1 MTASTITN
9 GKATLTMSD
18 TAHPTLERSSA
29 AAPSSGA
36 ERPPSPR
43 LDVPQLLFWGAL
55 AIGVAA
61 AGIAVT
67 AGQAVGQ
74 AGAVLLLLLFACG
87 LVWFVWMSSGQ
98 GRRHGAFPP
107 RGALEAAAF
116 GFHRQEFA
124 LIDAL
129 DEPAMITDRAGSPIV
144 ANAAYLALAEAAGAL
159 GDSDRPPMLSRV
171 FGADPAASAPMFRL
185 AKAAGAMQS
194 RRETLPPVRFAT
206 DGEPARFDASIGPMA
221 GGRVLWRMR
230 PLQGA
235 DATGAGPTEEP
246 FLEDA
251 PFGFF
256 VAAQDGGIAYM
267 NRALRSLLGVGE
279 TSQKLRAKDIMRED
293 PARVLRRDRRSFG
306 AMRGQATLRA
316 RDGVETIA
324 QTLTYWSPD
333 AGDAATRTLVF
344 VADEDAPVAVRE
356 SVVSAP
362 AGVVGFALEHAPVG
376 LAVLDAADPAHAKI
390 LDANPALIEM
400 TQGRAIPGAGFIDL
414 FDASEGPTQLNER
427 LRSASIQPSEL
438 QLATSPAIAAHLS
451 MAPTPEGGAVAYLIN
466 VSEQRELEQ
475 RLAQSEKMREIGMLA
490 GGVAH
495 DFNSRLMAVMQMCDY
510 LLRRHPVGDPDYPVL
525 KEMADSAMV
534 ARELSEMLMAYARQQ
549 TLKREIMEVS
559 DFIAHTQ
566 ELVRRIVGE
575 TIAFDIQHGRDLPTV
590 KVDKT
595 QLERVLVNLATNA
608 RDAMTPKDVR
618 IPRDGR
624 LTIRTLRTTSEAA
637 RGHGHQPI
645 EEGEYAL
652 IEVQDTGVGI
662 RQEDQAKIFR
672 PFHSTKERGH
682 GTGLGLATCYGII
695 KQMGGYIFFSS
706 TVGQGTVFRIYL
718 PSYQPTE
725 DELAE
730 REQRARRAAEP
741 AITDVAGRGRILLVE
756 DIAPLRRSTA
766 RNLQDC
772 GFEVLEAE
780 NGEEALEIMDAEPG
794 SFDLIISDVSMPLMG
809 GPEMLRTA
817 TPKMLGDAKVL
828 FLSGYAPESFSKILE
843 EYPVSYMSKP
853 VGLPE
858 LAQRVKE
865 LLSQ

>member
-1 MTASTITN
+1 
-9 GKATLTMSD
+9 MSD
-18 TAHPTLERSSA
+18 SA
-29 AAPSSGA
+29 NISLD
-36 ERPPSPR
+36 RPPEAATTLPAVER
-43 LDVPQLLFWGAL
+43 RPAAGLDLPQFLFWGAL

-87 LVWFVWMSSGQ
+87 LVWFVWVSSGQ
-98 GRRHGAFPP
+98 GRRHGAFPA
-107 RGALEAAAF
+107 RGAIEAGAF
-116 GFHRQEFA
+116 MAQRQDLA

-129 DEPAMITDRAGSPIV
+129 EEPALITDRAGSPIV

-171 FGADPAASAPMFRL
+171 FGADPVASAPMFRL
-185 AKAAGAMQS
+185 AKAAGALQS
-194 RRETLPPVRFAT
+194 RRETLPPLRFAE
-206 DGEPARFDASIGPMA
+206 DREPSRFEASIGPMA

-230 PLQGA
+230 PLA
-235 DATGAGPTEEP
+235 SEPNAPVDAEEP

-256 VAAQDGGIAYM
+256 VTAQDGAISYM
-267 NRALRSLLGVGE
+267 NRALRALLGVGE
-279 TSQKLRAKDIMRED
+279 QVHPLRARDLLRED
-293 PARVLRRDRRSFG
+293 PSRLLRRDRRSFG
-306 AMRGQATLRA
+306 AVRGQATLRA
-316 RDGVETIA
+316 RDGVETSV
-324 QTLTYWSPD
+324 QTLTYWSSH
-333 AGDAATRTLVF
+333 AGDNASRTLVF
-344 VADEDAPVAVRE
+344 FAGEEAVPAPRE
-356 SVVSAP
+356 GREPAPTLSPQGVSA
-362 AGVVGFALEHAPVG
+362 FALEHAPVG
-376 LAVLDAADPAHAKI
+376 LAVLDAADPGQAKI

-400 TQGRAIPGAGFIDL
+400 SQGRAIPGAAFVDL
-414 FDASEGPTQLNER
+414 FDASEGPTLLNER
-427 LRSASIQPSEL
+427 LRGAGLQPREL
-438 QLATSPAIAAHLS
+438 QLATSPSVAAHLS
-451 MAPTPEGGAVAYLIN
+451 IVFTPEGGAVAYLIN

-525 KEMADSAMV
+525 KEMADSATV
-534 ARELSEMLMAYARQQ
+534 ERELSEMLMAYARQQ
-549 TLKREIMEVS
+549 TLKRELMEVS

-575 TIAFDIQHGRDLPTV
+575 TIAFEIQHGRDLPMV

-624 LTIRTLRTTSEAA
+624 LIVRTLRASAESA
-637 RGHGHQPI
+637 RDLGHQPI
-645 EEGEYAL
+645 EDGDYAL
-652 IEVQDTGVGI
+652 IEIQDTGVGI

-706 TVGQGTVFRIYL
+706 TVGQGTTFRIYL
-718 PSYQPTE
+718 PSYVATE
-725 DELAE
+725 EELIE
-730 REQRARRAAEP
+730 RQNRARRAAEP
-741 AITDVAGRGRILLVE
+741 MITDVAGRGRILLVE

-766 RNLQDC
+766 RNLEDC
-772 GFEVLEAE
+772 GFEVVEAE
-780 NGEEALEIMDAEPG
+780 NGEEALEVMDAAPG

-809 GPEMLRTA
+809 GPEMLRAA
-817 TPKMLGDAKVL
+817 TPQMLGAAKVL

>member
-1 MTASTITN
+1 
-9 GKATLTMSD
+9 MSD
-18 TAHPTLERSSA
+18 TAHPSLETPA
-29 AAPSSGA
+29 AEEKAPGA
-36 ERPPSPR
+36 RFD
-43 LDVPQLLFWGAL
+43 LPQLLFWGAL

-87 LVWFVWMSSGQ
+87 LVWFVWVSSGQ
-98 GRRHGAFPP
+98 GRRHGAFPH
-107 RGALEAAAF
+107 RGALEAAALQS
-116 GFHRQEFA
+116 HRHEFA

-129 DEPAMITDRAGSPIV
+129 EEPALVTDRAGSPIV
-144 ANAAYLALAEAAGAL
+144 ANPAYVALAEAAGAL
-159 GDSDRPPMLSRV
+159 GESDRPPMMSRV
-171 FGADPAASAPMFRL
+171 FGADPSASAPMFRL
-185 AKAAGAMQS
+185 AKAAGALQN
-194 RRETLPPVRFAT
+194 RREALP
-206 DGEPARFDASIGPMA
+206 PARFTEDEEPHRFEASVGPMP
-221 GGRVLWRMR
+221 GGRVLWRLR
-230 PLQGA
+230 ALKLPEGERA
-235 DATGAGPTEEP
+235 PPAEEP

-256 VAAQDGGIAYM
+256 VTAPDGAIVYL
-267 NRALRSLLGVGE
+267 NRALRAVLGVGE
-279 TSQKLRAKDIMRED
+279 AQVRLRAKDILRED
-293 PARVLRRDRRSFG
+293 PAKVLRRDRRSFG
-306 AMRGQATLRA
+306 AIRGQVTLRA
-316 RDGVETIA
+316 RDGVECSASTM
-324 QTLTYWSPD
+324 TYWSAD

-344 VADEDAPVAVRE
+344 FAGEE
-356 SVVSAP
+356 AP
-362 AGVVGFALEHAPVG
+362 AATPTAPAAAAPAASPAAAFALEHAPVG
-376 LAVLDAADPAHAKI
+376 LAVLDASDPSHARI

-400 TQGRAIPGAGFIDL
+400 TQGRSIPGAAFADL
-414 FDASEGPTQLNER
+414 FDASEGPSMLASR
-427 LRSASIQPSEL
+427 LRQASSQATEL

-451 MAPTPEGGAVAYLIN
+451 LASTPDGGAVAYLIN

-525 KEMADSAMV
+525 KEMADSATV

-566 ELVRRIVGE
+566 ELVRRILGE

-624 LTIRTLRTTSEAA
+624 LTIRTLRTCAEEA
-637 RGHGHQPI
+637 RGQGHQPI
-645 EEGEYAL
+645 EEGDYAL
-652 IEVQDTGVGI
+652 IEIQDTGVGI

-695 KQMGGYIFFSS
+695 KQMGGYIFFTSV
-706 TVGQGTVFRIYL
+706 VGQGSTFRIYL
-718 PSYQPTE
+718 PAYRPTE
-725 DELAE
+725 DELADLE
-730 REQRARRAAEP
+730 MKARRAAEP
-741 AITDVAGRGRILLVE
+741 VVTDVAGRGKILLVE
-756 DIAPLRRSTA
+756 DIGPLRRSTA
-766 RNLQDC
+766 RNLEDC
-772 GFEVLEAE
+772 GFEVMEAE
-780 NGEEALEIMDAEPG
+780 NGEEALEVMNDNPG
-794 SFDLIISDVSMPLMG
+794 AFDLIISDVSMPLMG
-809 GPEMLRTA
+809 GPEMLRAA
-817 TPKMLGDAKVL
+817 TPHMLGKAKVL

-858 LAQRVKE
+858 LAARVKD

>member
-1 MTASTITN
+1 MTAKQ
-9 GKATLTMSD
+9 KAPVAMSD
-18 TAHPTLERSSA
+18 TAHPSLETPPA
-29 AAPSSGA
+29 EEKATGA
-36 ERPPSPR
+36 R
-43 LDVPQLLFWGAL
+43 LDLPQLLFWGAL

-87 LVWFVWMSSGQ
+87 LVWFVWVSSGQ
-98 GRRHGAFPP
+98 GRRHGAFPH
-107 RGALEAAAF
+107 RGALEAAALQS
-116 GFHRQEFA
+116 HRHEFA

-129 DEPAMITDRAGSPIV
+129 EEPALVTDRAGSPLT
-144 ANAAYLALAEAAGAL
+144 ANPAYLALAEAAGAL
-159 GDSDRPPMLSRV
+159 GDSERPPMLSRV
-171 FGADPAASAPMFRL
+171 FGADPSASAPMFRL
-185 AKAAGAMQS
+185 AKAAGALQN
-194 RRETLPPVRFAT
+194 RREALP
-206 DGEPARFDASIGPMA
+206 PARFAEDEEPLRFEASVGPMP
-221 GGRVLWRMR
+221 GGRVLWRLR
-230 PLQGA
+230 ALKLPDGEGA
-235 DATGAGPTEEP
+235 PPTEEP

-256 VAAQDGGIAYM
+256 VAAPDGAIVYL
-267 NRALRSLLGVGE
+267 NRALRAVLGVGE
-279 TSQKLRAKDIMRED
+279 AQVRLRAKDIMRED
-293 PARVLRRDRRSFG
+293 PAKVLRRDRRSFG
-306 AMRGQATLRA
+306 AIRGQVTLRA
-316 RDGVETIA
+316 RDGVESTA
-324 QTLTYWSPD
+324 STMTYWSAD

-344 VADEDAPVAVRE
+344 FSSDEAPTTAPTGTVVAPVA
-356 SVVSAP
+356 SP
-362 AGVVGFALEHAPVG
+362 AAAFALEHAPVG
-376 LAVLDAADPAHAKI
+376 LAVLDASDPSQARI

-400 TQGRAIPGAGFIDL
+400 TQGRSIPGASFADL
-414 FDASEGPTQLNER
+414 FDASEGPSMLASR
-427 LRSASIQPSEL
+427 LRQAGSQATEL

-451 MAPTPEGGAVAYLIN
+451 LAATPEGGAVAYLIN

-525 KEMADSAMV
+525 KEMADSATV

-624 LTIRTLRTTSEAA
+624 LTIRTLRTTSEEA
-637 RGHGHQPI
+637 RAQGHQPI

-652 IEVQDTGVGI
+652 IEIQDTGVGI

-695 KQMGGYIFFSS
+695 KQMGGYIFFTSV
-706 TVGQGTVFRIYL
+706 VGQGSTFRIYL
-718 PSYQPTE
+718 PSYRATE
-725 DELAE
+725 EELADIE
-730 REQRARRAAEP
+730 LKARRAAEP
-741 AITDVAGRGRILLVE
+741 MVTDVAGRGKILLVE

-766 RNLQDC
+766 RNLEDC
-772 GFEVLEAE
+772 GFEVMEAE
-780 NGEEALEIMDAEPG
+780 NGEEALEVMNDNPG
-794 SFDLIISDVSMPLMG
+794 AFDIIISDVSMPLMG
-809 GPEMLRTA
+809 GPEMLRAA
-817 TPKMLGDAKVL
+817 TPHMLGKAKVL

-858 LAQRVKE
+858 LAARVKE

>member
-1 MTASTITN
+1 MT
-9 GKATLTMSD
+9 GHEMSNIAQPPLETSSPPGHGR
-18 TAHPTLERSSA
+18 TAKGV
-29 AAPSSGA
+29 GA
-36 ERPPSPR
+36 RFD
-43 LDVPQLLFWGAL
+43 LQQLLFWGAL
-55 AIGVAA
+55 TFGVAA
-61 AGIAVT
+61 AGIALT

-87 LVWFVWMSSGQ
+87 LVWFVWVSSGQ
-98 GRRHGAFPP
+98 GRRHGAFPQ
-107 RGALEAAAF
+107 RGALEASALMSQR
-116 GFHRQEFA
+116 HEFMLIEA
-124 LIDAL
+124 LE
-129 DEPAMITDRAGSPIV
+129 EPALITDRSQSPIA
-144 ANAAYLALAEAAGAL
+144 ANAAYLTLAEAAGAL
-159 GDSDRPPMLSRV
+159 GDSDRPPMLSRI
-171 FGADPAASAPMFRL
+171 FGADPATSAPMFRL
-185 AKAAGAMQS
+185 AKAAGAMQN
-194 RRETLPPVRFAT
+194 RRETLPPMRFVDEADPVRF
-206 DGEPARFDASIGPMA
+206 EASIGPMA
-221 GGRVLWRMR
+221 GGRVLWRLR
-230 PLQGA
+230 ALKPQDGEGA
-235 DATGAGPTEEP
+235 QAAEEP

-256 VAAQDGGIAYM
+256 VTTADGSIAYM
-267 NRALRSLLGVGE
+267 NRALRAVLGVGE
-279 TSQKLRAKDIMRED
+279 SGARLRAKDIMRED
-293 PARVLRRDRRSFG
+293 PARVFRRDRRNFG
-306 AMRGQATLRA
+306 AVKGQATLRA
-316 RDGVETIA
+316 RDGVETHA
-324 QTLTYWSPD
+324 ATMTYWSAD
-333 AGDAATRTLVF
+333 AGDAASRTLVF
-344 VADEDAPVAVRE
+344 FAAEEAPGAAREPVASGE
-356 SVVSAP
+356 TSGVVS
-362 AGVVGFALEHAPVG
+362 FALEHAPVG
-376 LAVLDAADPAHAKI
+376 LAVLDAADASQARI

-400 TQGRAIPGAGFIDL
+400 TQGRAIPGTSFSDL
-414 FDASEGPTQLNER
+414 FDASEGPTILNDR
-427 LRSASIQPSEL
+427 LRSAGHQASEL
-438 QLATSPAIAAHLS
+438 QLATSPTIAAHLS
-451 MAPTPEGGAVAYLIN
+451 MTPTPDGGAIAYLIN

-525 KEMADSAMV
+525 KEMADSATV

-549 TLKREIMEVS
+549 TLKREIMEMS

-575 TIAFDIQHGRDLPTV
+575 TITFEIQHGRDVPTV

-624 LTIRTLRTTSEAA
+624 LTIRTLRTTAETA

-645 EEGEYAL
+645 EDGEYAL
-652 IEVQDTGVGI
+652 IEIQDTGVGI
-662 RQEDQAKIFR
+662 RQEDQVKIFR

-706 TVGQGTVFRIYL
+706 VVGQGTTFRIYL
-718 PSYQPTE
+718 PAYQPSN
-725 DELAE
+725 DEIVDLEKRA
-730 REQRARRAAEP
+730 QRGAEP
-741 AITDVAGRGRILLVE
+741 TFTDVAGRGRILLVE

-766 RNLQDC
+766 RNLEDC
-772 GFEVLEAE
+772 GYEVIEAE
-780 NGEEALEIMDAEPG
+780 NGEEGLEVMEGAPG

-809 GPEMLRTA
+809 GPEMLRAA
-817 TPKMLGDAKVL
+817 TPLMLGNAKVL
-828 FLSGYAPESFSKILE
+828 FLSGYAPESFSKVLE

-865 LLSQ
+865 LIAH